1 MHNIIQG
8 AFSRKKIKNLVFS
21 GYGILGLLQMGRRE
35 GEEEVAAATCMA
47 AGVGGHRGWRWEV
60 LSMSW

>member
-1 MHNIIQG
+1 M
-8 AFSRKKIKNLVFS
+8 KKFKNLVFS

-60 LSMSW
+60 LLMSW